1 MSRIDDLINLYAPNG
16 VEHERVG
23 DVGTL
28 YNGLT
33 GKSKADFSGGN
44 ARYASYMNVYTNMA
58 VDVCPDDLV
67 QVGEEERQNRVRY
80 GDVLFTTSSENL
92 DEVGLASAVTEEPP
106 EPLLLNSFCFG
117 LRPSAV
123 ADLDPAFSKHL
134 FRSAGLRNQ
143 IVRTAN
149 GVTRINISKERFR
162 EIKVP
167 VPHPEIQREIA
178 RILDA
183 FAAMTSSL
191 QDEIALRQEQ
201 YAAISQ
207 RLFMQAAEGTDGNDV
222 ARVRIGEVAKRCVR
236 PEVLEPEKTYACLG
250 VKWYGA
256 GVYLRETRLGDEIKA
271 KTLNRVKAGQFL
283 YNRMFVTEGSFAVVP
298 PESEGGV
305 VSNEFPI
312 YDLDESR
319 VLPGWLRLSVL
330 DEFALKRIEAETTG
344 VERGS
349 MKSRRRWKEDR
360 FEAFMIDLPS
370 VAVQRRVLH
379 TLDVLNAFQE
389 SLDEELQARRQQYA
403 YYRDRLLTFEE
414 AAE

>member
-1 MSRIDDLINLYAPNG
+1 MSHIDDLIKQYAPNG
-16 VEHERVG
+16 VEHKRLG

-33 GKSKADFSGGN
+33 GKSKSDFSSGN
-44 ARYASYMNVYTNMA
+44 ARYASYMNVYANIA
-58 VDVCPDDLV
+58 VAVCPDDLV

-80 GDVLFTTSSENL
+80 GDVLFTASSENVE
-92 DEVGLASAVTEEPP
+92 EVGLASAVTEEPP

-117 LRPSAV
+117 FRPRAV
-123 ADLDPAFSKHL
+123 ADLDPAFSKYL

-162 EIKVP
+162 EIRIP
-167 VPHPEIQREIA
+167 VPHPEIQREIV
-178 RILDA
+178 RILDV

-191 QDEIALRQEQ
+191 QGEIALRRAQ

-207 RLFMQAAEGTDGNDV
+207 LLFMQANAGTDGHDV
-222 ARVRIGEVAKRCVR
+222 ARVRIGEVAKQRVR
-236 PEVLEPEKTYACLG
+236 PEVLEPEEAYECLG

-298 PESEGGV
+298 PELDGGV

-312 YDLDESR
+312 YDLDESH
-319 VLPGWLRLSVL
+319 VLPGWLLLSVL
-330 DEFALKRIEAETTG
+330 DEFALKRIEAETIG

-370 VAVQRRVLH
+370 VEVQRRVLRILH
-379 TLDVLNAFQE
+379 VLNAFQE
-389 SLDEELQARRQQYA
+389 ALDEELQARQQQYA
-403 YYRDRLLTFEE
+403 YYRDRLLSFEE
-414 AAE
+414 TAA